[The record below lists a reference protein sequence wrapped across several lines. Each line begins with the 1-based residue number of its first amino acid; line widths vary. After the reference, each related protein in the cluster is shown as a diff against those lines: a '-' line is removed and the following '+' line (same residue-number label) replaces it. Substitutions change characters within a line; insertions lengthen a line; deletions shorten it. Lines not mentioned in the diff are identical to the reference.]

1 MRPAFFLFA
10 LLALPTMAYGDEAHR
25 LAVYDAFV
33 DRITANYYD
42 PTFAGIDWP
51 KIRAEGRTKAAVV
64 DDAHLYSDVLYP
76 VTRAFHV
83 SHMTVLEPLPDH
95 PVPLAPEQRIQ
106 AVFDQRSLAG
116 GIRYVRFDLFSEQDV
131 DRVLAAID
139 GAGKA
144 GLILDLRY
152 NHGGNAD
159 AQQHLL
165 DRLLPGNTIYGRN
178 RGRFGEQVMRTD
190 WFGKHY
196 SGPLVVLIGQESA
209 SAAEITAA
217 ALKSQH
223 RATLVGERT
232 SGSVL
237 NAVEFALP
245 DGGAVQV
252 PVADFTTADGTRIE
266 GVGVM
271 PDIDVARSAESD
283 AAFDRAAAALRP
295 R

>member
-1 MRPAFFLFA
+1 MRPAFFVLA
-10 LLALPTMAYGDEAHR
+10 LLALPAMAYGDEAHR

-51 KIRAEGRTKAAVV
+51 KARAEGRTKAAEI

-83 SHMTVLEPLPDH
+83 SHISVLEPLPDH
-95 PVPLAPEQRIQ
+95 LVPLAPEQRIQ
-106 AVFDQRSLAG
+106 AFFDQRSLAG

-131 DRVLAAID
+131 DRVLTVVD

-152 NHGGNAD
+152 NHGGSAD
-159 AQQHLL
+159 AQQRLL
-165 DRLLPGNTIYGRN
+165 DRLLPGNTVYGRN
-178 RGRFGEQVMRTD
+178 RGRAGEQVMRTD
-190 WFGKHY
+190 WFGKRY
-196 SGPLVVLIGQESA
+196 SGPLVVLIGRESA

-217 ALKSQH
+217 ALKQRR

-237 NAVEFALP
+237 NAVEFPLP

-252 PVADFTTADGTRIE
+252 PVADFTAADGTRIE

-271 PDIDVARSAESD
+271 PDIVAATPAEGDSAL
-283 AAFDRAAAALRP
+283 DRAVAALRP